1 MLLNNCT
8 GEPPER
14 TRKTWG
20 SPTFGAMSWQ
30 QEEQV
35 SARLG
40 IIAPSRAPESGQ
52 RWIPRHAA
60 ESLNR
65 QRGRRFIH
73 DSKTFAPRSL
83 LQPCTKIY
91 GLSTTHCVLFA
102 RPVGVSMKL
111 LRSCAPRIPRCAALC
126 AYAEQPCNHF
136 CGDRQKRRQSGDGG
150 YHEKLKGNELDRDSS
165 ISPTFYL
172 GYMARMTSNVK
183 HKKCAFPYHS
193 RQQLFTTE
201 SLFIYFS
208 ND

>member
-1 MLLNNCT
+1 MQRNPLTSKDIQSHGC
-8 GEPPER
+8 P
-14 TRKTWG
+14 
-20 SPTFGAMSWQ
+20 AMSWQ
-30 QEEQV
+30 EE
-35 SARLG
+35 AW
-40 IIAPSRAPESGQ
+40 SRDYCAISTPV
-52 RWIPRHAA
+52 WAA
-60 ESLNR
+60 SNATE
-65 QRGRRFIH
+65 QRGMQPSPWTGKPEAAPLH
-73 DSKTFAPRSL
+73 PKPSLPPATFYNNLLKPLYNARS
-83 LQPCTKIY
+83 
-91 GLSTTHCVLFA
+91 
-102 RPVGVSMKL
+102 VGVSMKL

-136 CGDRQKRRQSGDGG
+136 CGDRQKWRQCGDGG

-183 HKKCAFPYHS
+183 HKTCAFPYHS